1 MFNLR
6 HKIFEWVTSR
16 DWYSKFNKDLIS
28 FRGYNFCI
36 YLYAG
41 DSHHIF
47 DRHGFNNLIYDAVHW
62 TASPWGYSFYCTI
75 QKEYIDFLNKL
86 WKDEFWNS

>member
-28 FRGYNFCI
+28 FRGYNFCV
-36 YLYAG
+36 YLYSYSSNAVFSYYG
-41 DSHHIF
+41 FRDLINNAFYWPASL
-47 DRHGFNNLIYDAVHW
+47 HGYE
-62 TASPWGYSFYCTI
+62 FYCRI
-75 QKEYIDFLNKL
+75 NSDYIKFLKKL
-86 WKDEFWNS
+86 CNDGF